1 MILEQRIASLER
13 ESRRL
18 RRGLFGLIAF
28 GAVFLMMGQ
37 MKPSGPP
44 KVVAKVVQARLFEV
58 IGANGR
64 IVARLGQTRNYGNM
78 LLYTPSGT
86 PVVSAGP
93 SRSGKGFISTYD
105 GKGVRLTAIGV
116 SKEGGGVIASYNKK
130 GRNQVRIASNAQ
142 GGGAIT
148 VYNRKGSARA
158 TLTSR

>member
-37 MKPSGPP
+37 MKPSRPH
-44 KVVAKVVQARLFEV
+44 KVVQARLFEV

-116 SKEGGGVIASYNKK
+116 SKEGGGVLSSYNHK
-130 GRNQVRIASNAQ
+130 GKTQVRIATNAQ

-148 VYNRKGSARA
+148 VYNRKGSAHA